1 MLLQCLIYPS
11 KVTIGDILERA
22 LKRKGE
28 ELGSGALLA
37 SVVLITLGATDETA
51 GIFAELQPH
60 LAPALADASVLP
72 HIRAKC
78 AVALSLGHFITNNGL
93 DSIDAVMDL
102 FHSVFAASFYKG
114 NGAIPTHTTEISSLH
129 ASALYAWTLL
139 LTIYSPSTALRL
151 AEKHIKRITELLD
164 SPDVDLRIAAGE
176 CIAVLHEISRECD
189 ADFEFDEM
197 DSLCDKLRMLATDS
211 QKFRAKKDR
220 RQQRS
225 SFRDILRALE
235 EKESPNITVKFGRE
249 RLVIDSWC
257 RKRQYDAICYVLKSG
272 MNLHLG
278 WPQKFSAIL

>member
-1 MLLQCLIYPS
+1 
-11 KVTIGDILERA
+11 
-22 LKRKGE
+22 
-28 ELGSGALLA
+28 
-37 SVVLITLGATDETA
+37 
-51 GIFAELQPH
+51 
-60 LAPALADASVLP
+60 
-72 HIRAKC
+72 
-78 AVALSLGHFITNNGL
+78 
-93 DSIDAVMDL
+93 MDL
-102 FHSVFAASFYKG
+102 FQSVFSASFFKG
-114 NGAIPTHTTEISSLH
+114 NGAIPTHTSEISSLH

-139 LTIYSPSTALRL
+139 LTIYSPSAALRL
-151 AEKHIKRITELLD
+151 AEKHIKRISQLLE

-189 ADFEFDEM
+189 DDFEFYQM

-278 WPQKFSAIL
+278 LDHISNHFVTTFLIFFFVFLAENELLRDIFELGAPLSSLDSTAKISKFERVRHLPKICLKY